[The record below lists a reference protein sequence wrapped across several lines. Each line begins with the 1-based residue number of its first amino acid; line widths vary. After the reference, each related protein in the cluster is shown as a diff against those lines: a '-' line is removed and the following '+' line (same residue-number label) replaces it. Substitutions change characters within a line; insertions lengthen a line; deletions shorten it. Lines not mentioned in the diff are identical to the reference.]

1 MKTALATLVASAL
14 VVAFALSGT
23 ACHGELSDEQLLA
36 DGSTAERIRQLIKEI
51 RYRSL
56 GASEI
61 FLAELRE
68 SEPAPPPDPGGG
80 GPSVP
85 VTPTEIDA
93 ISGGTFAVTLGVP
106 AAALAR
112 AAAEGEFDTVFLSV
126 DGDAQGSFEVDL
138 DPDGTGSSFLGVEL
152 FVTLQEDIRFKRFDL
167 VLTPQRGGVTGQ
179 PVTAT
184 VRVTPTCGGGDIKVT
199 LEWDNGSDLD
209 LEILDPDGERIAFD
223 ADLERL
229 SVGFQQS
236 VATGGGPCEPVL
248 GRLYETFCW
257 EGGPLDLVTPRG
269 TYTVSVL
276 PSDLCPGTTRYV
288 LTVITESFVQVVEDQ
303 LFAPLESPAAALEE
317 PAVFTFQYP
326 GVVDLALRAAA
337 LDAAQIAEEVPFAL
351 DLSLENRLDGGNDA
365 NDVEVALELTQGLR
379 FLSGQP
385 PPPQGSL
392 DLSGAFP
399 EDEHTPP
406 RLVFRDLDVADG
418 ETLAL
423 SAVVRVPFG
432 SIAGGLDAVAAEA
445 RIVSL
450 KERDP
455 LATNDRATFSG
466 TGLSGNAFVDLGVS
480 FLDVQNQNPAE
491 GEAVGFLVRVDN
503 GPLAASAA
511 DVVVSLPL
519 PGGLTLDPSATIVPQ
534 GSQLAGGA
542 WTIDALA
549 PGAEVVLELVA
560 TVDQGAAGQDLV
572 LTAALQDVNEPDGEE
587 FSADDQA
594 SAPAVHV
601 RPVALFDAQPASGFA
616 PLEVRFD
623 SSASRGDVSER
634 RWSFGDGS
642 PLLTTTD
649 AVVMHVF
656 EESGSFAVVLETLD
670 AGFAGATSA
679 PLAIDVQDP
688 VDLGVTQS
696 VDDANPAEGATVT
709 FTVTVRNDAQTT
721 EATGVALEDALPAG
735 LALAQASP
743 SQGTYSGSSWQVG
756 TLAPGASATLL
767 LAATVAGGTAG
778 QTLVNT
784 AGGLT
789 ADQPDLSSGNDTAS
803 ATVRVRPVA
812 IFEVAPASGF
822 AGLTTFAFTDL
833 SRGATSWSWDFGDE
847 GGSSEQNP
855 QKVYA
860 APGAYTVVLTASGPT
875 GSDVASVEVEVGAAL
890 DLVVEKTVSC
900 VEGSCGKEPSGTQ
913 ITASEGDSV
922 RFQVAVANA
931 STTGTS
937 ATNVSLLDAF
947 PAGLSLQKA
956 FGDGAYDVESG
967 LWQVGTLDAG
977 KRATLFL
984 DASVDPGSGGLTI
997 TNTAGGL
1004 TLDQTDI
1011 DPSNDA
1017 ASASVVVL
1025 PRPVAAFSIEPPSGA
1040 AGDDSVTF
1048 TNLSSGASAYSWSFG
1063 DQQGS
1068 TSAATSVTHAYAAA
1082 GRYLVTLTASGPG
1095 GADTTPPM
1103 AVDVLDLRVS
1113 LSALQTQVCE
1123 DDEVAYRATVSAS
1136 SANPV
1141 AATGVTLDLPLPQGF
1156 VLVGADPDTGSYANE
1171 RWTIGSLAPGGG
1183 AALTLVLSPPL
1194 GTTTLSTGA
1203 LRLAQFELPAAN
1215 ASGATVSKV
1224 VCK

>member
-14 VVAFALSGT
+14 VVASALSGT

-36 DGSTAERIRQLIKEI
+36 DGSSAERIRQLIKEI

-93 ISGGTFAVTLGVP
+93 ISGGTFTVTLGVP
-106 AAALAR
+106 AVALAR

-138 DPDGTGSSFLGVEL
+138 DPDGTGSSFVGVEL

-167 VLTPQRGGVTGQ
+167 VLTPQRAGLTGQ

-223 ADLERL
+223 EDLERL
-229 SVGFQQS
+229 SVGFQHS
-236 VATGGGPCEPVL
+236 VATGGGPCELVL

-257 EGGPLDLVTPRG
+257 EGGPLDAVTPRG

-276 PSDLCPGTTRYV
+276 PTDLCPGTTRYV

-303 LFAPLESPAAALEE
+303 LFAPLESPEALEE

-326 GVVDLALRAAA
+326 GVVDLALRAAP
-337 LDAAQIAEEVPFAL
+337 LDASQIAEEVPFTL

-379 FLSGQP
+379 FLSEQP
-385 PPPQGSL
+385 PPPEGSL

-399 EDEHTPP
+399 EDEHVPP

-423 SAVVRVPFG
+423 SALVRVPFG
-432 SIAGGLDAVAAEA
+432 SIAAGLDAVVAEA

-480 FLDVQNQNPAE
+480 FLEVQNQNPAE

-503 GPLAASAA
+503 GPLGASAA

-534 GSQLAGGA
+534 GSELAGGA

-549 PGAEVVLELVA
+549 PGAELVLELVA

-572 LTAALQDVNEPDGEE
+572 LEAALQDVNEPDGEE
-587 FSADDQA
+587 FAADNQA
-594 SAPAVHV
+594 SAPGVHV

-642 PLLTTTD
+642 PVLATTD

-656 EESGSFAVVLETLD
+656 EGSGSFSVVLETLD

-696 VDDANPAEGATVT
+696 VDDGNPAEGGTVT

-721 EATGVALEDALPAG
+721 TATGVALEDALPAG
-735 LALAQASP
+735 LALAQALP

-756 TLAPGASATLL
+756 TLDAGASATLR
-767 LAATVAGGTAG
+767 LAATVASGTAG
-778 QTLVNT
+778 LTIVNT

-789 ADQPDLSSGNDTAS
+789 ADQPDLSSGNDAAS

-812 IFEVAPASGF
+812 AFEVAPLSGF
-822 AGLTTFAFTDL
+822 AGLTTFVFSDL

-847 GGSSEQNP
+847 GGSSDQDP
-855 QKVYA
+855 QKVYG
-860 APGAYTVVLTASGPT
+860 APGTYTVVLTASGPT
-875 GSDVASVEVEVGAAL
+875 GSDVASTEIQVGAAL

-900 VEGSCGKEPSGTQ
+900 VEGSCAKEPSGEQ
-913 ITASEGDSV
+913 ITASEDDAV
-922 RFQVAVANA
+922 RFLVAVTNA
-931 STTGTS
+931 SSTGTS
-937 ATNVSLLDAF
+937 ATGVSLVDAF
-947 PAGLSLQKA
+947 PAGLTLVKA
-956 FGDGAYDVESG
+956 FGDGSYDVESG
-967 LWQVGTLDAG
+967 LWQIGTLDAG
-977 KRATLFL
+977 KRATLSL
-984 DASVDPGSGGLTI
+984 DAIVEAGTGGQTI

-1004 TLDQTDI
+1004 TLDQTEL
-1011 DPSNDA
+1011 DPSNDS

-1025 PRPVAAFSIEPPSGA
+1025 PRPVAAFSIGEPAGA

-1048 TNLSSGASAYSWSFG
+1048 TNLSTGATAYSWSFG

-1068 TSAATSVTHAYAAA
+1068 TSAAPSVAHTYAAA
-1082 GRYLVTLTASGPG
+1082 GRYLVTLTAFGPG

-1103 AVDVLDLRVS
+1103 AVDVLDLRVA
-1113 LSALQTQVCE
+1113 LSALPTQVCE
-1123 DDEVAYRATVSAS
+1123 DDVVAYRATVTAS

-1141 AATGVTLDLPLPQGF
+1141 AATGVSLDLPLPQGF
-1156 VLVGADPDTGSYANE
+1156 VFVGADPDTGSFANE

-1194 GTTTLSTGA
+1194 GQTTLTTGT
-1203 LRLAQFELPAAN
+1203 LRLAQFELPVAN
-1215 ASGATVSKV
+1215 SSGATVSKEI
-1224 VCK
+1224 CK